1 VDFDQLAGKVF
12 RAASGEEFGTIRPLG
27 ENAFPSWLATVT
39 QVPFARDDSG
49 NFFVRDD
56 LGIYFLDHETD
67 ALTHLASSEVEF
79 LAGLRTPTPVELTPG
94 QVKRV
99 WRHPDFLKKL
109 SK

>member
-1 VDFDQLAGKVF
+1 VDFDQLAGKIF

-27 ENAFPSWLATVT
+27 ENVLPGWLATIK

-67 ALTHLASSEVEF
+67 ALTQLASSEVVF
-79 LAGLRTPTPVELTPG
+79 LAGLRTPTPVELTRD

-99 WRHPDFLKKL
+99 WVHPEFLKKL